1 MTSSLSRR
9 NVLQLS
15 MGAAAISLLAACGGN
30 TDSKPAGTGASA
42 KDPVEIKVGYIADF
56 NGAALMAVSDQEGY
70 WATAGLKPKYIP
82 FTNGPLAIQ
91 ALGTDNVD
99 VAYIGSGALWLP
111 ASGKAEIWA
120 VNSVSNADRII
131 AQSEFKTLADLK
143 GKKIG
148 IATGTSGDQLF
159 SLALAKEGLA
169 RADFEITPMDPPTI
183 VAAFASGQI
192 DGAALWYP
200 LIDSAKKGKPDMVEL
215 FGNEDFIDQLTFP
228 STFVAGAGRAAKDKE
243 LATAFISV
251 VKSAND
257 YRKENLDTT
266 IAVTAKFL
274 KLKEE
279 DMKAQASVAK
289 LFTSKEL
296 EDLSSKGTIDTWLN
310 ALQEQFKAAD
320 KIPAVVD
327 PKTFYDS
334 ELYAS
339 TKKA

>member
-1 MTSSLSRR
+1 MSKTVSRR

-15 MGAAAISLLAACGGN
+15 MGAAAISLLAACG
-30 TDSKPAGTGASA
+30 A
-42 KDPVEIKVGYIADF
+42 KDDVGADGKKTVEIKVGYIADY
-56 NGAALMAVSDQEGY
+56 NGAGLMAVADQEGY
-70 WATAGLKPKYIP
+70 WAKAGLSPKYVP

-91 ALGTDNVD
+91 ALGTNNVD

-131 AQSEFKTLADLK
+131 AQPGTKTLADLK

-148 IATGTSGDQLF
+148 VPAGTSGDQLF
-159 SLALAKEGLA
+159 SLALEKEGLT
-169 RADFEITPMDPPTI
+169 RGDFQITSMDPPTI

-200 LIDSAKKGKPDMVEL
+200 LIDSAKKGKPDLVEL
-215 FGNEDFIDQLTFP
+215 FSNEDFIDQLTFP
-228 STFVAGAGRAAKDKE
+228 STFVAGPGRAAKDKD
-243 LATAFISV
+243 LATGFISV

-257 YRKENLDTT
+257 YRHANQDAT

-296 EDLSSKGTIDTWLN
+296 DDLSAKGTIYTWLTG
-310 ALQEQFKAAD
+310 LQEQFKTAE
-320 KIPAVVD
+320 KIKEVVD
-327 PKTFYDS
+327 PKTFYNSALFVD
-334 ELYAS
+334 APNV
-339 TKKA
+339 

>member
-1 MTSSLSRR
+1 MSTSVSRR
-9 NVLQLS
+9 NVLHLS
-15 MGAAAISLLAACGGN
+15 LGAAAVSLLAACG
-30 TDSKPAGTGASA
+30 A
-42 KDPVEIKVGYIADF
+42 KDDVGANGKKTTEIKVGYIADY
-56 NGAALMAVSDQEGY
+56 NGAGLMAVADQEGY
-70 WATAGLKPKYIP
+70 WAKAGLSPKYVP

-91 ALGTDNVD
+91 ALGTNNVD

-131 AQSEFKTLADLK
+131 AQPGTKTLADLK

-148 IATGTSGDQLF
+148 IPAGTSGDQLF
-159 SLALAKEGLA
+159 SLALEKEGLT
-169 RADFEITPMDPPTI
+169 RGDFQITSMDPPTI

-200 LIDSAKKGKPDMVEL
+200 LIDSAKKGKPDLVEL
-215 FGNEDFIDQLTFP
+215 FSNEDFIDQLTFP
-228 STFVAGAGRAAKDKE
+228 STFVAGPGRAAKDKD
-243 LATAFISV
+243 LATGFISV

-257 YRKENLDTT
+257 YRHANQDATV
-266 IAVTAKFL
+266 AVTAKFL

-296 EDLSSKGTIDTWLN
+296 DDLSAKGTIYTWLTG
-310 ALQEQFKAAD
+310 LQEQFKTAE
-320 KIPAVVD
+320 KIKEVVD
-327 PKTFYDS
+327 PKTFYNS
-334 ELYAS
+334 ALYVS
-339 TKKA
+339 TPTV